1 MQQVEPPPMHRTIL
15 SNDTSVQ
22 NTAMT
27 PIHKILRNALGT
39 GSKDVFN
46 GRSGLSEMQS
56 QATIKKQVQI
66 CSRRIRD
73 ISRLTSSSE
82 ESDSS
87 EDSLDNERYIRKQAA
102 YLAPW

>member
-1 MQQVEPPPMHRTIL
+1 
-15 SNDTSVQ
+15 
-22 NTAMT
+22 MT

-39 GSKDVFN
+39 GSKEVFN
-46 GRSGLSEMQS
+46 GKTGLHDWQS

-73 ISRLTSSSE
+73 ISHLTSSSE
-82 ESDSS
+82 DSDSS
-87 EDSLDNERYIRKQAA
+87 ADSLDNERYIRKQAQ

>member
-1 MQQVEPPPMHRTIL
+1 ML
-15 SNDTSVQ
+15 
-22 NTAMT
+22 
-27 PIHKILRNALGT
+27 
-39 GSKDVFN
+39 N
-46 GRSGLSEMQS
+46 GKYGPSDWMS

-82 ESDSS
+82 DSDSS
-87 EDSLDNERYIRKQAA
+87 EDSLDNERYIRKQAQ

>member
-1 MQQVEPPPMHRTIL
+1 
-15 SNDTSVQ
+15 
-22 NTAMT
+22 MT
-27 PIHKILRNALGT
+27 PIHKILRNAMGT
-39 GSKDVFN
+39 GSRDMLN
-46 GRSGLSEMQS
+46 GKNGPSDWMS

-82 ESDSS
+82 DSDSS
-87 EDSLDNERYIRKQAA
+87 EDSLDNERYIRKQAQ